1 MNIDITVYLKGFHG
15 DCSATYIVG
24 DATPETA
31 KLREVSEKAL
41 MVRSHKTQLHLLI
54 PGLQVG
60 IEAALPN
67 RPIAVI
73 GDAIEAYVKK
83 QGLRVQP
90 DFVGHGIGSV
100 FHTTPCAL
108 PSTAPFSQT
117 NRYIFNVKNRFPG
130 VILPGLVFTV
140 EPVICA
146 GSTNFKYVAKC
157 DPRLTLT

>member
-41 MVRSHKTQLHLLI
+41 MVRSHKANFTCSHLVFRSASRPRCPTGPSLSLATRSRLTSRSKDCAYS
-54 PGLQVG
+54 PTLSVTAS
-60 IEAALPN
+60 EACSTPHRAL
-67 RPIAVI
+67 
-73 GDAIEAYVKK
+73 
-83 QGLRVQP
+83 
-90 DFVGHGIGSV
+90 S
-100 FHTTPCAL
+100 
-108 PSTAPFSQT
+108 STAPFSQT